1 VIAEVEA
8 IQRAALLA
16 RETGAWLHI
25 VHVSSGRGVAA
36 ALEARASG
44 TNVTIETCPHYL
56 FFTEDDLERIGA
68 AAKCSPPLR
77 PAADR
82 DALWQH
88 VLAGDID
95 WIASDHSPSS
105 PDLKCDADFFRIWGG
120 IAGVQSSLSVL
131 LDAGYHARGL
141 SLRDIVRMTAETP
154 AARFRLAG
162 KGRIAPGFD
171 ADLALVD
178 LGASYT
184 LAPEDLRQRHPL
196 SPYTGSHFRGRI
208 TRTLLRGQT
217 IFHEGRITAA
227 ANGKWVRPFIQES
240 ACTS

>member
-16 RETGAWLHI
+16 REAGAWLHI

-44 TNVTIETCPHYL
+44 ADVTIETCPHYL

-82 DALWQH
+82 DALWKR

-105 PDLKCDADFFRIWGG
+105 PDLKCDTDFFRIWGG
-120 IAGVQSSLSVL
+120 IAGVQS
-131 LDAGYHARGL
+131 
-141 SLRDIVRMTAETP
+141 T
-154 AARFRLAG
+154 
-162 KGRIAPGFD
+162 
-171 ADLALVD
+171 
-178 LGASYT
+178 LGA
-184 LAPEDLRQRHPL
+184 AGRRL
-196 SPYTGSHFRGRI
+196 SREVFP
-208 TRTLLRGQT
+208 
-217 IFHEGRITAA
+217 
-227 ANGKWVRPFIQES
+227 S
-240 ACTS
+240 ATSSA